1 MNIFKLSIKNIIS
14 KPLNSILSL
23 ALLILGIG
31 IISLLLQLNSL
42 IKTQMDNNLKGID
55 MVVGAKGSPLQLI
68 LSAVYHIDSPTGNI
82 SVEDAEE
89 IKNNR
94 MVGSSIDLLYGDNY
108 KGYRIVGTEDK
119 FLDLYNAKIKDGKK
133 WNAPFE
139 VVVGA
144 KIYSKLNIN
153 LDDELVSSHGLRET
167 GESHVNQSF
176 KVVGLL
182 EPSNSVVDQLI
193 ITSPQSIWDL
203 HDEHDHDDEDHEE
216 HHDDEDHDEHEH
228 DHDDEDHD
236 EHEHDHDD
244 EDHDEHE
251 HDHDDEDHDEHEHG
265 DKEIT
270 AMLIKFKS
278 PMNIIQFPRQ
288 INENTNLQAA
298 VPSYEIS
305 RLFKLFGFGIETLTY
320 LAYLIILVSGFSLF
334 INLFN
339 SMRERKYEMAL
350 IRTLG
355 ASRSQLSVMV
365 IFESLILTIS
375 GFLLGLLVSRLGVMF
390 VSSLMEESLNYSLSS
405 LYILNEEFWLL
416 GLSILIG
423 LISSLIPAI
432 QVYKMNISEI
442 LADE

>member
-1 MNIFKLSIKNIIS
+1 
-14 KPLNSILSL
+14 LSL

-153 LDDELVSSHGLRET
+153 LDDELISSHGLRET
-167 GESHVNQSF
+167 GEAHVNQPF

-203 HDEHDHDDEDHEE
+203 HDEHDHDDEDYE
-216 HHDDEDHDEHEH
+216 EDHEEHEH
-228 DHDDEDHD
+228 DHDDEDHEEHHD
-236 EHEHDHDD
+236 EDHEEHEHDHD
-244 EDHDEHE
+244 
-251 HDHDDEDHDEHEHG
+251 

>member
-1 MNIFKLSIKNIIS
+1 MNIFKLSIKNIVS
-14 KPLNSILSL
+14 KPLNSVLSL
-23 ALLILGIG
+23 ALLIFGIG
-31 IISLLLQLNSL
+31 IISLMLQLNSL

-82 SVEDAEE
+82 SVEDAKK

-108 KGYRIVGTEDK
+108 KGYRIVGTEQK
-119 FLDLYNAKIKDGKK
+119 FLDLYNAKIKEGKK
-133 WNAPFE
+133 WDEPFE
-139 VVVGA
+139 VVVGS
-144 KIYSKLNIN
+144 KIYSKFNIKI
-153 LDDELVSSHGLRET
+153 DDELVSSHGLRET
-167 GESHVNQSF
+167 GELHTDRLF

-182 EPSNSVVDQLI
+182 EPSNSVIDQLI
-193 ITSPQSIWDL
+193 VTSPQSIWDL
-203 HDEHDHDDEDHEE
+203 HDDHDHGSEDHEEEHDHEHDEEHDHDHDEE
-216 HHDDEDHDEHEH
+216 HDHEH
-228 DHDDEDHD
+228 D
-236 EHEHDHDD
+236 
-244 EDHDEHE
+244 
-251 HDHDDEDHDEHEHG
+251 

-288 INENTNLQAA
+288 INEDTNLQAA

-320 LAYLIILVSGFSLF
+320 LAYLIIIVSAFSLF

-339 SMRERKYEMAL
+339 SMSERKYEMAL

-355 ASRSQLSVMV
+355 SSRRQLSMMI
-365 IFESLILTIS
+365 IFESLILTTV
-375 GFLLGLLVSRLGVMF
+375 GFFIGLLVSRLGVMF
-390 VSSLMEESLNYSLSS
+390 VSSLMEESLNYNLKSFG
-405 LYILNEEFWLL
+405 ILDEELWLL
-416 GLSILIG
+416 GLSIFIG
-423 LISSLIPAI
+423 LISSIIPAL
-432 QVYKMNISEI
+432 QVYNLNISET

>member
-119 FLDLYNAKIKDGKK
+119 FLDLYNVKIKDGKK

-153 LDDELVSSHGLRET
+153 LNDELISSHGLRET
-167 GESHVNQSF
+167 GEAHVNQPF

-203 HDEHDHDDEDHEE
+203 HDEHDHDDEDH
-216 HHDDEDHDEHEH
+216 DEHEH

-236 EHEHDHDD
+236 EHEHD
-244 EDHDEHE
+244 
-251 HDHDDEDHDEHEHG
+251 

>member
-216 HHDDEDHDEHEH
+216 HHDDEDHE
-228 DHDDEDHD
+228 